1 MMKRLILGA
10 GFALVLAVTLNAE
23 IIEQV
28 LVKVNGEMISKTEF
42 ENRQV
47 AELRNRADLA
57 KAGPSSPEL
66 QKAIA
71 EITPDLILSLVDDL
85 LLVQRGR
92 ENGWA
97 LGDSQFAQMVDSI
110 KKSNNIDDEAR
121 FKEALRQEG
130 LTMDDLRRNMERMM
144 LISEVQRREIMDKI
158 SINDE
163 EARAYYESHKGEF
176 TSPVEVTLREILL
189 EVPSTDKGVNVA
201 QDDAVR
207 ARAEELRKRLLAGE
221 PFARLAGESSVSASK
236 ANGGL
241 IGPLK
246 SDEISTSLRD
256 LLDKM
261 QVGDITSILRTQ
273 RGYQILKLESRTES
287 KIRTFEEARGD
298 IANKIGETKLRAERE
313 KYLDRL
319 RDQATINWRNP
330 ELRKAYE
337 SALAR
342 RREASQTQTADAK

>member
-97 LGDSQFAQMVDSI
+97 LSDSQFAQMVDNI

-189 EVPSTDKGVNVA
+189 EVPSTEKGVNVA

>member
-1 MMKRLILGA
+1 
-10 GFALVLAVTLNAE
+10 
-23 IIEQV
+23 
-28 LVKVNGEMISKTEF
+28 
-42 ENRQV
+42 
-47 AELRNRADLA
+47 
-57 KAGPSSPEL
+57 
-66 QKAIA
+66 
-71 EITPDLILSLVDDL
+71 
-85 LLVQRGR
+85 
-92 ENGWA
+92 
-97 LGDSQFAQMVDSI
+97 
-110 KKSNNIDDEAR
+110 
-121 FKEALRQEG
+121 
-130 LTMDDLRRNMERMM
+130 MDDLRRNMERMM

-221 PFARLAGESSVSASK
+221 PFARLAGEVSVSASK

-261 QVGDITSILRTQ
+261 QAGDITSILRTQ

-342 RREASQTQTADAK
+342 RREASQTQTAAAK

>member
-10 GFALVLAVTLNAE
+10 GFALVLAVPLNAE

-207 ARAEELRKRLLAGE
+207 ARAEELRKRLLDGE
-221 PFARLAGESSVSASK
+221 PFARLAGEFSVSASK

-273 RGYQILKLESRTES
+273 RGYQILKLESRTDS

-319 RDQATINWRNP
+319 RDQASINWRNP

-342 RREASQTQTADAK
+342 RREASQTQTAVAK